1 MKCVMILLAFF
12 TVPLFLLSLCVDGEL
27 VCAEGYTQVTG
38 VMAMMMTGRVLLVC
52 ALCVLWCGGGGCAEN
67 DADVVS
73 GGGPGTGKGD
83 KNSEELRSS
92 DLSSLGR
99 QKEGA
104 AGGRGSAGSQGLK
117 DNVVPNTDRH
127 APNEEQGANLVVD
140 PPNPTTDQNKS
151 KDSTKAGAGTI
162 NQTAP
167 PSAGPPPPPP
177 PPVSEAEGVERT
189 KTPEEQDSPVDHHS
203 TQHRT
208 VPQKKELEQQE
219 QNTQGQIIKE
229 QHESERIQVQ
239 QEKEKEEQRSEE
251 QLEQREHLEEEI
263 RDQQKKKK
271 QEQQEEEHEEPQEEH
286 EDSIKQG
293 KEQDQQQQQQQHE
306 NAAENSEEP
315 TKNETAVG
323 TNATA
328 STGDSSTAVSHT
340 TSPLLLLL
348 LVACAAAAAVV
359 AA

>member
-1 MKCVMILLAFF
+1 MHAAAAGVFYCAVSLL
-12 TVPLFLLSLCVDGEL
+12 LLPLCVDGVL

-167 PSAGPPPPPP
+167 PPAGPPPPPP

-189 KTPEEQDSPVDHHS
+189 KTPEEQDSPVDHQS
-203 TQHRT
+203 TQHHE
-208 VPQKKELEQQE
+208 VPQEKELETQE
-219 QNTQGQIIKE
+219 KNTHNQIINE

-239 QEKEKEEQRSEE
+239 QEKEKEKQRSEE

-263 RDQQKKKK
+263 RDQQKK
-271 QEQQEEEHEEPQEEH
+271 QEQQEEEH

-293 KEQDQQQQQQQHE
+293 KEQEQQQQHQQHE
-306 NAAENSEEP
+306 NAAKNSEEP
-315 TKNETAVG
+315 AKNETAVG

-328 STGDSSTAVSHT
+328 STDDSDGSTSAVSHT

-348 LVACAAAAAVV
+348 LVCAAAAAVV